1 MPPGAHGCIP
11 HARPRTAAVPTSS
24 MFPATD
30 PDPLH
35 PIFDPARLAELDM
48 TGLMD
53 SGAEE
58 SFDRITRLAAEFLA
72 APLSLVNL
80 VDDRRQF
87 AKSCFAPAE
96 WPDSREA
103 TLEDSYCKW
112 AVASGETLAI
122 EDARQDPRVSASA
135 FARDA
140 RVLAYLGVP
149 LIVAGGHAL
158 GTLCVADFRPR
169 RWTERDVRVLA
180 DLAANV
186 VTEIQ
191 LRLDIRRRG
200 EVERIKDELVSVVS
214 HELRT
219 PLTSIRG
226 SLGLLASGKLGELS
240 PQGARM
246 VQIATQNAERL
257 VRLISDTLDLERL
270 ESGSMALERAW
281 ADADAV
287 ALRAVETLR
296 GPAEERGVRL
306 DTGVPPGLPMWV
318 DADRVE
324 QVLVNL
330 LSNAIKFSPA
340 GAVVRLNAERR
351 GGEVLFAV
359 VDRGRGIP
367 EAQLDHIFERFRQVD
382 SSDARE
388 KGGTGLGLA
397 ICRSIVQQHGG
408 RIWAA
413 SEVGAGS
420 TFFFTLPVEA
430 GAERR

>member
-1 MPPGAHGCIP
+1 MPPAMH
-11 HARPRTAAVPTSS
+11 
-24 MFPATD
+24 TD
-30 PDPLH
+30 PLQPLYE
-35 PIFDPARLAELDM
+35 PARLAELDA
-48 TGLMD
+48 TGLLD
-53 SGAEE
+53 TASEE

-72 APLSLVNL
+72 APLSLVNF

-87 AKSCFAPAE
+87 AKSCFAPAG
-96 WPDSREA
+96 WTDAREA
-103 TLEDSYCKW
+103 PLADSYCKW
-112 AVASGETLAI
+112 AVATGETLAI
-122 EDARQDPRVSASA
+122 DDAREDPRVTSSAMLREANVRS
-135 FARDA
+135 
-140 RVLAYLGVP
+140 YLGVP
-149 LIVAGGHAL
+149 LAVAGGHVL
-158 GTLCVADFRPR
+158 GTLCVADFQPR
-169 RWTERDVRVLA
+169 HWSERDARVLA
-180 DLAANV
+180 DLAASV

-226 SLGLLASGKLGELS
+226 SLGLLASGKLGPLS

-296 GPAEERGVRL
+296 GMAEECGVRL
-306 DTGVPPGLPMWV
+306 EAGVPASLAMWV
-318 DADRVE
+318 DADRLE

-340 GAVVRLNAERR
+340 GSVVRLTAERR

-359 VDRGRGIP
+359 IDRGRGIP
-367 EAQLDHIFERFRQVD
+367 EAQLEHVFERFRQVD

-397 ICRSIVQQHGG
+397 ICRSIVHQHGG

-420 TFFFTLPVEA
+420 TFFFTLPVE
-430 GAERR
+430 ERK

>member
-1 MPPGAHGCIP
+1 M
-11 HARPRTAAVPTSS
+11 TE
-24 MFPATD
+24 
-30 PDPLH
+30 PDPLRTLH
-35 PIFDPARLAELDM
+35 DPSRLAELDA

-53 SGAEE
+53 SGPEE
-58 SFDRITRLAAEFLA
+58 SFDRITRLAAEFLE

-87 AKSCFAPAE
+87 TKSRQAPADWNGPRE
-96 WPDSREA
+96 IPLADSF
-103 TLEDSYCKW
+103 TKW
-112 AVASGETLAI
+112 SVASGEPYLVR
-122 EDARQDPRVSASA
+122 DAREDERVSASEMHT
-135 FARDA
+135 DA
-140 RVLAYLGVP
+140 GVRSYLGVP
-149 LIVAGGHAL
+149 LTVAGGHAL
-158 GTLCVADFRPR
+158 GTLCVADFVPR
-169 RWTERDVRVLA
+169 AWTGRDLRVLS
-180 DLAANV
+180 DLAASV

-226 SLGLLASGKLGELS
+226 SLGLLASGKLGPLS
-240 PQGARM
+240 PQGERM
-246 VQIATQNAERL
+246 VQIATQNADRL

-270 ESGSMALERAW
+270 ESGTMALERGW
-281 ADADAV
+281 TEVEAV
-287 ALRAVETLR
+287 VLPAVETLR
-296 GPAEERGVRL
+296 GPAEERGVIL
-306 DTGVPPGLPMWV
+306 ETSIPPQLALHV

-330 LSNAIKFSPA
+330 LSNAVKFSPP
-340 GAVVRLNAERR
+340 GSVVKLAAERR
-351 GGEVLFAV
+351 GAEVLFAV

-367 EAQLDHIFERFRQVD
+367 AGQLEHVFERFRQVD

-420 TFFFTLPVEA
+420 TFFFTLPLEG
-430 GAERR
+430 GAERKEIRPVA

>member
-1 MPPGAHGCIP
+1 MSI
-11 HARPRTAAVPTSS
+11 
-24 MFPATD
+24 
-30 PDPLH
+30 DPLQ
-35 PIFDPARLAELDM
+35 PLYEPARLAELDA
-48 TGLMD
+48 TGLLD
-53 SGAEE
+53 TAAEE
-58 SFDRITRLAAEFLA
+58 SFDRITRLAAEFVG
-72 APLSLVNL
+72 APLAMVNL

-87 AKSCFAPAE
+87 AKSCFAPAGWTDE
-96 WPDSREA
+96 REA
-103 TLEDSYCKW
+103 PLADSYCKW
-112 AVASGETLAI
+112 AVAAGEPLAI
-122 EDARQDPRVSASA
+122 DDARDDPRVTSSA
-135 FARDA
+135 FLRDA
-140 RVLAYLGVP
+140 NVRSYLGVP
-149 LIVAGGHAL
+149 LAVTGGHVL
-158 GTLCVADFRPR
+158 GTLCVADFAPR
-169 RWTERDVRVLA
+169 HWSERDARVLG
-180 DLAANV
+180 DLAASV

-226 SLGLLASGKLGELS
+226 SLGLLASGKLGPLS

-270 ESGSMALERAW
+270 ESGSMALERDW
-281 ADADAV
+281 AHADAV
-287 ALRAVETLR
+287 AQRAVETLR
-296 GPAEERGVRL
+296 GMAEECGVRL
-306 DTGVPPGLPMWV
+306 EAAIPPGLPLWV

-330 LSNAIKFSPA
+330 VSNAIKFSPA
-340 GAVVRLNAERR
+340 GSLVRLTAERR

-359 VDRGRGIP
+359 IDRGRGIP
-367 EAQLDHIFERFRQVD
+367 DSKLEHVFERFRQVD

-420 TFFFTLPVEA
+420 TFFFTLPGE
-430 GAERR
+430 ERK

>member
-1 MPPGAHGCIP
+1 MLAAH
-11 HARPRTAAVPTSS
+11 HA
-24 MFPATD
+24 
-30 PDPLH
+30 DPLR
-35 PIFDPARLAELDM
+35 PISEPPRLAELDM
-48 TGLMD
+48 TGLMG
-53 SGAEE
+53 SAAEE
-58 SFDRITRLAAEFLA
+58 SFDRITRLAAEFLE
-72 APLSLVNL
+72 APLAMVNL

-87 AKSCFAPAE
+87 SKSCFAPAD
-96 WPDSREA
+96 WPDVREA

-112 AVASGETLAI
+112 AVATGAPLVI
-122 EDARQDPRVSASA
+122 EDARL
-135 FARDA
+135 DA
-140 RVLAYLGVP
+140 RVTASAMLRDANVQAYLGVP

-158 GTLCVADFRPR
+158 GTLCVADFEPR
-169 RWTERDVRVLA
+169 RWAERDTRVLA
-180 DLAANV
+180 DLAASV

-226 SLGLLASGKLGELS
+226 SLGLLASGKLGALS
-240 PQGARM
+240 PQGERM

-257 VRLISDTLDLERL
+257 VRLIGDTLDLERL
-270 ESGSMALERAW
+270 ESGSMSLERAW
-281 ADADAV
+281 ADAEAV

-296 GPAEERGVRL
+296 GVAEECGVRL
-306 DTGVPPGLPMWV
+306 EAGVPRELSMWV

-330 LSNAIKFSPA
+330 LSNAIKFSPP
-340 GAVVRLNAERR
+340 GALVRLNAERR

-367 EAQLDHIFERFRQVD
+367 TAQLEHVFERFRQVD